1 MKIYIQ
7 TDLEGVAG
15 VTFFENRVDDTG
27 RAFAHGQRMRE
38 LLTAE
43 VNAAVKASFAAG
55 ATEVLV
61 NDNHGSGYNI
71 LFEDLDP
78 RCEIIHGR
86 NTSGAAWLP
95 ELDNS
100 FAALVLVGHH
110 AMANTP
116 GALLQHSR
124 WEINE
129 GEFYL
134 SEASMAAALAGDLAI
149 PSVFVS
155 GDNYLVEEV
164 SEKVPGI
171 KTAVVKKA
179 LSPYQAR
186 SLIPARAREL
196 IYQGVR
202 DGIKARHTIAPY
214 QIPGPVRLNLIESLK
229 GNHDQTRGY
238 YPVLEKALS
247 AATITEAFNQ
257 IMRLFPWNKMD
268 IKLPDGFKF
277 P

>member
-27 RAFAHGQRMRE
+27 RAVEHGLRMRK
-38 LLTAE
+38 LLTGE

-55 ATEVLV
+55 ATEVLI

-86 NTSGAAWLP
+86 NTSGPDWLP
-95 ELDNS
+95 ELDSS

-116 GALLQHSR
+116 RALLQHSR
-124 WEINE
+124 WEIN
-129 GEFYL
+129 GGKLYL
-134 SEASMAAALAGDLAI
+134 SEASMAAALAGDLGV

-164 SEKVPGI
+164 SAKVAGI
-171 KTAVVKKA
+171 KGVIVKKA

-196 IYQGVR
+196 IHQGVL
-202 DGIKARHTIAPY
+202 DGIKAKDSITPY
-214 QIPGPVRLNLIESLK
+214 KIPGPVRLNLIESLK

-238 YPVLEKALS
+238 YPALEKALE
-247 AATITEAFNQ
+247 ADTITAAFNQ

-268 IKLPDGFKF
+268 IELPDGFKF